1 MSILVIIFIILLV
14 KLIADSKPTIVTTA
28 QDPNSQITPAEA
40 ARLDAIWHA
49 KKGAQVSGILFV
61 ITVLTPIAFYVYE
74 VSLYGTSN
82 QGVGWAVGFM
92 TIIHI
97 PLAIIFGI
105 TFLCFLISYLIK
117 KSAK

>member
-49 KKGAQVSGILFV
+49 KKGAQVSGALFGIAV
-61 ITVLTPIAFYVYE
+61 FIPIAYYIYE
-74 VSLYGTSN
+74 VVFCGASGQSIGW
-82 QGVGWAVGFM
+82 GVVILAWFC
-92 TIIHI
+92 I

-105 TFLCFLISYLIK
+105 TFLCFLISYLAK